1 MLYKYD
7 DLKKMI
13 MEVMKNQTEINKQ
26 LQELKTEI
34 QNTKEEMKK
43 EIQNTKEEMKKEIQK
58 EIQLIN
64 QRLKK
69 LEDSFN
75 KSRNA
80 QIACFKDLVNKMENI
95 DM

>member
-43 EIQNTKEEMKKEIQK
+43 EIQ
-58 EIQLIN
+58 LSN

-80 QIACFKDLVNKMENI
+80 QIACFKDLVNKMENS

>member
-43 EIQNTKEEMKKEIQK
+43 EIQK

-75 KSRNA
+75 KTRNA
-80 QIACFKDLVNKMENI
+80 QIACFKDLVNKMENS

>member
-43 EIQNTKEEMKKEIQK
+43 EIQNTKEE
-58 EIQLIN
+58 IQLIN

>member
-13 MEVMKNQTEINKQ
+13 MEVMKNQTEINKK

-43 EIQNTKEEMKKEIQK
+43 EIQNTKEEMKKVQK

>member
-13 MEVMKNQTEINKQ
+13 MEVMKNQTEINKK
-26 LQELKTEI
+26 LQELKT
-34 QNTKEEMKK
+34 

>member
-26 LQELKTEI
+26 LQELKT
-34 QNTKEEMKK
+34 

-80 QIACFKDLVNKMENI
+80 QIACFKDLVNKMENS

>member
-43 EIQNTKEEMKKEIQK
+43 EIQNTKEE
-58 EIQLIN
+58 IQLIN

-80 QIACFKDLVNKMENI
+80 QIACFKDLVNKMENS